1 MTTKIAILGSDN
13 SHAERFP
20 EILNVKSHPD
30 YWADSDATVHSI
42 WGEDDERT
50 GEVAEKVS
58 IPNIASSPEEAVAD
72 SDLVFVI
79 TRHGGL
85 HLDLARIAIDA
96 GKPVFVDKPFTVTP
110 DDARQLVALVEQA
123 GVPMV
128 SFSTLRYGSD
138 TVAFEQ
144 RMREVKP
151 VRYAS
156 YTGPAS
162 RQNEHGGLIFY
173 SIHTVELMLQ
183 LHGIGVNSVYA
194 IERPAG
200 VEKSNIT
207 ATCSYDDGTLVTLA
221 FIGDGAYHFHKRA
234 VGVEGIVDSTEDE
247 RDLSADASSF
257 GGAVGESAS
266 KPSTTMSR
274 GMAADHYPNGVR
286 EAVRVLRGEKK
297 SDISNE
303 QMIRTIQVCAAIEE
317 SLNSGNWINP
327 SEL

>member
-20 EILNVKSHPD
+20 EILNVQSHPD
-30 YWADSDATVHSI
+30 YWAGSDATVHSI
-42 WGEDDERT
+42 WGEDDSRT
-50 GEVAEKVS
+50 LEVAEKVS
-58 IPNIASSPEEAVAD
+58 IPNIGSSPEEAVAD
-72 SDLVFVI
+72 SDLVFVV

-85 HLDLARIAIDA
+85 HLDLARVAIDA

-110 DDARQLVALVEQA
+110 DDARQLVTLVEKA

-144 RMREVKP
+144 RMSKVKP

-173 SIHTVELMLQ
+173 SIHTVELMLH
-183 LHGIGVNSVYA
+183 LHGIEVNSVYA

-234 VGVEGIVDSTEDE
+234 IGANGVVDSTEDE

-257 GGAVGESAS
+257 GKAVGESAS
-266 KPSTTMSR
+266 KPPTTMSR

-286 EAVRVLRGEKK
+286 EVVRVLRGEKK

-317 SLNSGNWINP
+317 SLNTGSWINP